1 MGAMFAPDHQ
11 AVADELVRVCRP
23 GGTIGMI
30 NWTPEGFMGN
40 LFRTVEPFASPPPPG
55 SQPPPL
61 WGNEEHVRELFG
73 DRVTALDMRR
83 RQVVFDRFSEP
94 VEFREY
100 WKRNHGPTIAVY
112 AFNAAD
118 PDRVAA
124 LDAAFLE
131 FLHTWCRKG
140 RYEAEY
146 LLLTARTR
154 PS

>member
-1 MGAMFAPDHQ
+1 M
-11 AVADELVRVCRP
+11 
-23 GGTIGMI
+23 
-30 NWTPEGFMGN
+30 
-40 LFRTVEPFASPPPPG
+40 
-55 SQPPPL
+55 
-61 WGNEEHVRELFG
+61 RELFG

-83 RQVVFDRFSEP
+83 RQVVFDRCAEP
-94 VEFREY
+94 ADFREY
-100 WKRNHGPTIAVY
+100 WKRDDGPTIAVY

-131 FLHTWCRKG
+131 FLHTWSRDA

-146 LLLTARTR
+146 LLLTARTS